1 MYKPQVFK
9 FRLPFDDSDCGGN
22 GCVDDNA
29 VFDRVRAIL
38 DKFRTLCFTY
48 FFKYSL
54 LLLNFTWWCI
64 VGFQVTTMK
73 EFVSMARIV
82 RISSL
87 TILIVLKVV
96 VKIIILRKVHNFC

>member
-38 DKFRTLCFTY
+38 DKSRTFCFTLEIY
-48 FFKYSL
+48 LVVYCRLPSHHD
-54 LLLNFTWWCI
+54 
-64 VGFQVTTMK
+64 
-73 EFVSMARIV
+73 ERIC
-82 RISSL
+82 
-87 TILIVLKVV
+87 
-96 VKIIILRKVHNFC
+96 FYGADC